1 MTTLKAPFPYFGG
14 KRAIADV
21 VWSAFGDVP
30 NYVEP
35 FAGSA
40 AILLNRPAPFSGAET
55 LNDYSCS
62 LVNAW
67 RAIAQRPNELT
78 ELLVGPVCE
87 VNTEAQHWA
96 LIKREQ
102 SLRNELGDPDYCD
115 VKFAAFW
122 IRGANEWIGS
132 GWCNADGPWS
142 WTRDSGWLNASQ
154 LPHLGDAGTGINRQL
169 PHLGDAGTGI
179 NRKLPHLGDAGTG
192 INRQLPH
199 LGNAGT
205 GINRQLPHL
214 GNAGKGE
221 YDLRCKFVSAWL
233 DALRDRLVGVR
244 IACGSWERVLTPSVC
259 QKHGLTAVFLDPPYD
274 ATEYVYGDATE
285 NISSQVREWC
295 VTNGATG
302 DFRIVLAGRGTEHDP
317 LIAHG
322 WRSQAWTANRGYSL
336 DSNTGRSEEM
346 LWISPTC
353 VEFKGQSSFQF

>member
-169 PHLGDAGTGI
+169 PHLGDAGTG
-179 NRKLPHLGDAGTG
+179 
-192 INRQLPH
+192 
-199 LGNAGT
+199 
-205 GINRQLPHL
+205 
-214 GNAGKGE
+214 E
-221 YDLRCKFVSAWL
+221 YDLRCEFVSAWL